1 MDSHRMKQIGNG
13 GLTRRDFVTAT
24 AGATTFSLMQSK
36 TALGA
41 AANSAVAVGII
52 GCGWRGNHLAKILKN
67 LDPAGVRV
75 VALADLYDDRLEES
89 KTSHKDDR
97 PQTFRGL
104 DAYRQLTAAPCDAVL
119 IASPPYFHPDHLEA
133 AVSAG
138 KHVYLEKPVAVDA
151 AGAQRVRACGTK
163 GEGRLTLFVGFQSR
177 SRSDLIEAVG
187 RARQGAVGRLVCGN
201 AYYNAGLMEP
211 KDKPGMSERE
221 KRMRN
226 WVFDQ
231 VLSGDP
237 IVEQNVH
244 VLDIC
249 DWVVGTHPV
258 KAFATGGRKV
268 RTSVGNTWDH
278 FEVTL
283 WYPDDI
289 RLVFSSTQFLNL
301 GWGDA
306 QQRFYGSDGALEM
319 KAGDTLKGSS
329 AIRGRNPWT
338 FQGELEN
345 PEVVRLRGFLSSI
358 RKGENVNEVSIGVDS
373 TLTGILARTAA
384 YRGEAYT
391 WDRMLEENEK
401 LDAGQL
407 D

>member
-1 MDSHRMKQIGNG
+1 MAFQQTDAFNNCA
-13 GLTRRDFVTAT
+13 LTRRDFLAAT
-24 AGATTFSLMQSK
+24 AGATAFPLMTSK
-36 TALGA
+36 AALGTSS
-41 AANSAVAVGII
+41 NSAVAVGII
-52 GCGWRGNHLAKILKN
+52 GCGWRGNHLAKLLKTV
-67 LDPAGVRV
+67 DPTGTRV
-75 VALADLYDDRLEES
+75 VALADLFDDRLEES
-89 KTSHKDDR
+89 KARYPDDH
-97 PQTFRGL
+97 PETFRGL
-104 DAYRQLTAAPCDAVL
+104 DAYQKLIAAPCDAVL

-151 AGAQRVRACGTK
+151 AGAHRVRACGK
-163 GEGRLTLFVGFQSR
+163 QGEGRLTLFVGFQSR
-177 SRSDLIEAVG
+177 SRSDLIEAVR
-187 RARQGAVGRLVCGN
+187 RAREGAVGRFVCGN

-221 KRMRN
+221 RRMRN

-231 VLSGDP
+231 VLSGDI

-249 DWVVGTHPV
+249 NWVVGAHPL

-289 RLVFSSTQFLNL
+289 TLVFSSTQFLNL

-306 QQRFYGSDGALEM
+306 QQRFYGSNGALEM
-319 KAGDTLKGSS
+319 KAGDTLKGSA
-329 AIRGRNPWT
+329 AIRGGNPWV
-338 FQGELEN
+338 FQGDVEN
-345 PEVVRLRGFLSSI
+345 PEIVRLRRFLNSI
-358 RKGENVNEVSIGVDS
+358 RKGENTNEISIGVDS

-384 YRGEAYT
+384 YRGTVYT
-391 WDRMLEENEK
+391 WNMMLEDNEK
-401 LDAGQL
+401 LDAGEL
-407 D
+407 G

>member
-1 MDSHRMKQIGNG
+1 MEFINKSD
-13 GLTRRDFVTAT
+13 LTRRGFLAAAGSTTA
-24 AGATTFSLMQSK
+24 FSLMKSK

-41 AANSAVAVGII
+41 AANSAISIGVI
-52 GCGWRGNHLAKILKN
+52 GCGWRGNYLAKMLKSI
-67 LDPAGVRV
+67 DSTGIRV
-75 VALADLYDDRLEES
+75 VALADLFDDRLEES
-89 KTSHKDDR
+89 KVLYPDDH
-97 PQTFRGL
+97 PEAFRGL
-104 DAYRQLTAAPCDAVL
+104 DAYQKVATASCDAVL

-133 AVSAG
+133 AVGAG

-151 AGAQRVRACGTK
+151 AGAQRVRMCGKK

-177 SRSDLIEAVG
+177 SRADLAEAVK
-187 RARQGAVGRLVCGN
+187 RVRQGAVGQLVCGN

-231 VLSGDP
+231 VLSGDI

-249 DWVVGTHPV
+249 NWVIGAHPL

-268 RTSVGNTWDH
+268 RTSAGNTWDH

-283 WYPDDI
+283 WYPDDV

-306 QQRFYGSDGALEM
+306 QQRFYGSNGALEM
-319 KAGDTLKGSS
+319 KAGDTLKGSA
-329 AIRGRNPWT
+329 AIRGGNPWA
-338 FQGELEN
+338 FQGDIEN
-345 PEVVRLRGFLSSI
+345 PEIVRLKGFLNSI
-358 RKGENVNEVSIGVDS
+358 RKAENVNEVSGGVDS

-384 YRGEAYT
+384 YRGAVCT
-391 WDRMLEENEK
+391 WDQMLQENEK
-401 LDAGQL
+401 LDAGEL
-407 D
+407 V